1 MGEKRKGGNGAAQRE
16 EVFRI
21 QESGFGMVTTNGA
34 NGQPGDYHT
43 ETRRHGGETEETRSE
58 EMARRHNL
66 RPVGGFL
73 PEDREG
79 WGLG

>member
-1 MGEKRKGGNGAAQRE
+1 MSKVSYTKR
-16 EVFRI
+16 VFRI
-21 QESGFGMVTTNGA
+21 QESGFRMDVRIYA
-34 NGQPGDYHT
+34 NKRDGSGGGDIHT

-66 RPVGGFL
+66 RPVGGFP

>member
-1 MGEKRKGGNGAAQRE
+1 MDVRIYANKRD
-16 EVFRI
+16 
-21 QESGFGMVTTNGA
+21 ESGG
-34 NGQPGDYHT
+34 GDIHT
-43 ETRRHGGETEETRSE
+43 ETRRHGGETEGVGSE

-66 RPVGGFL
+66 RPVGGFP